1 MGIPVPILIGF
12 FYDRDSR
19 RTLNKNLNINV
30 FASFVALFA
39 IFYLSIK
46 NIELKQSSNRL
57 SSLDDSLEV
66 IVERFDEGDNLFV
79 FNETRKLLETFSK
92 NKLLKLYYEKSS
104 YPIDITSRS
113 LPADVFIKYG
123 EDTIWHSLG
132 ETPIEGMRVP
142 WFMGRNDYQLKFNF
156 KHGFISS

>member
-1 MGIPVPILIGF
+1 MSFIEEIKQSKAFKLTASYLGICFVALQILDPLSERNVIDENLFRGIVYLLVVGIPVPILIGF

-19 RTLNKNLNINV
+19 KTLNKNLNINV

-57 SSLDDSLEV
+57 SSLDDSLGV

-79 FNETRKLLETFSK
+79 FNETRKLL
-92 NKLLKLYYEKSS
+92 
-104 YPIDITSRS
+104 
-113 LPADVFIKYG
+113 
-123 EDTIWHSLG
+123 
-132 ETPIEGMRVP
+132 
-142 WFMGRNDYQLKFNF
+142 
-156 KHGFISS
+156 